1 MDKVFEQEKIKQKGL
16 DIQKLKNRQIAAIST
31 EESLLDIIPIE
42 WDTDVL
48 NAKAKILLVDKF
60 DEKSMPAIGDN
71 YV

>member
-1 MDKVFEQEKIKQKGL
+1 VDKVFEQEKIKQKGL